1 MAAFAERAAAK
12 VAAGGSAGLDALKE
26 ISKAQGYAPPSDDAG
41 NIWIKHERVTVQ
53 PIESPYDAPDD
64 DALTKRVGTST
75 RRLNV
80 EKFVRTRLAL
90 GESVESLAEHAEKH
104 DAETAALIREIG
116 SGPVSRY
123 PRENHDPKRT
133 LAGNREAPQI
143 HEQDFQNPR

>member
-1 MAAFAERAAAK
+1 MDRTPIEFQIYMENSNAQFADASPDVDDAPSPMAAFAERAAAK

-116 SGPVSRY
+116 A
-123 PRENHDPKRT
+123 D
-133 LAGNREAPQI
+133 L
-143 HEQDFQNPR
+143 